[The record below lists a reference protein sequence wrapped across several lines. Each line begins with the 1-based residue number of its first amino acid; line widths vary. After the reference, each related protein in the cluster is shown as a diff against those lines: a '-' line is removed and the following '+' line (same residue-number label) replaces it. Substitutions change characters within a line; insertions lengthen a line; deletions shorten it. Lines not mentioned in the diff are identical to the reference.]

1 MIVGMNGHFG
11 FSIDLRGHDS
21 VTFND
26 RHLVSPFD
34 FFSHV
39 WIFPIFTFF
48 SWDIFS
54 FFIYRLTVRLVWV
67 FCLFFIIII
76 IIMILRLV
84 FFFLGGLVCLF
95 RPIFFVSFI
104 VIIMIIMMTIF
115 IGIISHCGPVSHSLF
130 SFLPLSL
137 SLSHSPSFL
146 SLSHSLSLSLCS
158 CFEITFSLLS
168 EGRGFIFLIHLDIAT
183 DLCFKSSSPPSFF
196 LIYIFFCQLIS
207 WIYFALSLSLSL
219 FSLSILFDFYLSL
232 SLSLSLFLPGM
243 LLFSLR
249 FYRTSERTE
258 PSEEAVSVP
267 TL

>member
-1 MIVGMNGHFG
+1 
-11 FSIDLRGHDS
+11 
-21 VTFND
+21 
-26 RHLVSPFD
+26 
-34 FFSHV
+34 
-39 WIFPIFTFF
+39 
-48 SWDIFS
+48 
-54 FFIYRLTVRLVWV
+54 
-67 FCLFFIIII
+67 
-76 IIMILRLV
+76 MILRLV

-137 SLSHSPSFL
+137 SLILLHS

-207 WIYFALSLSLSL
+207 WIYFALSLSLS
-219 FSLSILFDFYLSL
+219 FFFIYF
-232 SLSLSLFLPGM
+232 
-243 LLFSLR
+243 
-249 FYRTSERTE
+249 
-258 PSEEAVSVP
+258 V
-267 TL
+267 